1 MPRTRGGNKRLLRRK
16 KIMKLARGFHGK
28 RGTSHK
34 IAKQAVIKAL
44 YNAYIGRKLKK
55 RDFRR
60 LWIVR
65 VNAACRQRGMKYGE
79 FMGGLRKA
87 NVSLNRKML
96 AELAVFDA
104 KAFDQLVEQAKAT
117 RTN

>member
-28 RGTSHK
+28 RGTAHK

-65 VNAACRQRGMKYGE
+65 VNAACRQRGVSYSA
-79 FMGGLRKA
+79 FLGGLRKA
-87 NVSLNRKML
+87 NIGLNRKML
-96 AELAVFDA
+96 ADLAVRDA
-104 KAFDQLVEQAKAT
+104 AGLDQLVEQA
-117 RTN
+117 RVEHY

>member
-44 YNAYIGRKLKK
+44 RNAYIGRKLRK

-65 VNAACRQRGMKYGE
+65 INAASRQHGMNYSK
-79 FMGGLRKA
+79 FIGGLIKA
-87 NVSLNRKML
+87 NIGLNRKML
-96 AELAVFDA
+96 ADIAVYDA
-104 KAFDQLVEQAKAT
+104 KAFGQLVEQAKAAS
-117 RTN
+117 

>member
-16 KIMKLARGFHGK
+16 KIMKLAKGFHGK
-28 RGTSHK
+28 RGTAHK
-34 IAKQAVIKAL
+34 IAKQAVMKAL

-65 VNAACRQRGMKYGE
+65 INAACRQRGLRYGE
-79 FMGGLRKA
+79 FMDGLNKA
-87 NVSLNRKML
+87 KAGLNRKML
-96 AELAVFDA
+96 ADLAVADTQTFDHLVERA
-104 KAFDQLVEQAKAT
+104 KAA
-117 RTN
+117 R

>member
-1 MPRTRGGNKRLLRRK
+1 MPRTKGGNKRLLRRK

-34 IAKQAVIKAL
+34 IAKQAVMKAL
-44 YNAYIGRKLKK
+44 NNAYIGRRLKK
-55 RDFRR
+55 RDFRK

-65 VNAACRQRGMKYGE
+65 VNAACRQRGVRYGE

-87 NVSLNRKML
+87 NIALNRKML
-96 AELAVFDA
+96 AELAVRDA
-104 KAFDQLVEQAKAT
+104 GAFDRLVEQVKAT
-117 RTN
+117 S